1 MSGIH
6 DDAIA
11 YTAQSLKL
19 LRAEI
24 ERRTARLKALPRE
37 VCPDKRVTRAIGVK
51 RSLKLWPIACVVDE
65 CQNLFGHPKYGKQVT
80 RSKKVKA
87 RNDHD
92 AKLGDTVR
100 IMETRPVAKTVR
112 WRTVEVILRAK

>member
-1 MSGIH
+1 M
-6 DDAIA
+6 AMA
-11 YTAQSLKL
+11 ETTTALETRLARKTRTGVVTSDKMQKTVTVIL
-19 LRAEI
+19 
-24 ERRTARLKALPRE
+24 ERRLA
-37 VCPDKRVTRAIGVK
+37 
-51 RSLKLWPIACVVDE
+51 
-65 CQNLFGHPKYGKQVT
+65 HPKYGKQVT

>member
-1 MSGIH
+1 MAETT
-6 DDAIA
+6 DT
-11 YTAQSLKL
+11 TA
-19 LRAEI
+19 
-24 ERRTARLKALPRE
+24 RTARKTRTG
-37 VCPDKRVTRAIGVK
+37 VVVSDKMQKTVTVILERRLAH
-51 RSLKLWPIACVVDE
+51 PI
-65 CQNLFGHPKYGKQVT
+65 YGKQVT

-92 AKLGDTVR
+92 AKAGDTVR